1 MKYSL
6 YLLIFI
12 LGLVADT
19 KSNSSLSIHNKY
31 QEAWKHSRLIDA
43 NMLWIPFPNQV
54 IGEDWL
60 MRKKRSHF
68 HKSKILPLLEKYGRT
83 WDDLVKDPSLEF
95 VDEGAD
101 EFSMIVGDTHHLTLY
116 PYDNQIPILIH
127 SPGNI
132 IPGMMVKKIQNT
144 DLASSLLDFLEI
156 QNNPNP
162 YIPLKKYS
170 RAKKPK
176 VLVMI
181 VLDQGG
187 SEIMDFHSKELPFF
201 NKIKKSSLYIPQAD
215 IEYFEVHTLTGH
227 SALASGLQPNMTM
240 AFANEYY
247 EYTSKGREMK
257 FSAPDLWDRIDNTP
271 KTIAEFIMNKTDH
284 KASLISIGPAK
295 RTVYPIMGKLDGKAI
310 GVWQDKD
317 QWGTDSLYYRL
328 PDSISKWAKPY
339 TKDNYS
345 PEYLEPQLEIF
356 LNSLKEE
363 WVDKKLG
370 YDDAI
375 DFGHITLKATDYAGH
390 TFGWES
396 IPAEKSWKATD
407 TSMAKIKSFL
417 DFYFPGEYILII
429 SSDHGCS
436 PLPELTGT
444 TRTHLFK
451 IADTLNALVPDKNLI
466 QYFSTTQAR
475 FNPEILKKYNLSQ
488 EDLKKPLMEMKDGFG
503 NSVLRDVIFF
513 DDDPKTK

>member
-1 MKYSL
+1 MRYT
-6 YLLIFI
+6 LLIFI
-12 LGLVADT
+12 FIIGIVADT
-19 KSNSSLSIHNKY
+19 SNSIAIQKKY
-31 QEAWKHSRLIDA
+31 QEAWKFSRLIDA
-43 NMLWIPFPNQV
+43 NMLWIPNVYQV

-60 MRKKRSHF
+60 MRKKRSKF
-68 HKSKILPLLEKYGRT
+68 HKSKILPLLREYGRS
-83 WDDLVKDPSLEF
+83 WDDLLNDKSLEL
-95 VDEGAD
+95 VEEGND
-101 EFSMIVGDTHHLTLY
+101 EFSIIVGDTHHLTLY

-132 IPGMMVKKIQNT
+132 IPSKISKKTLNT
-144 DLASSLLDFLEI
+144 DLAASLLNFLEI
-156 QNNPNP
+156 QEFPNLK
-162 YIPLKKYS
+162 IPFQTYS
-170 RAKKPK
+170 RSKKAK
-176 VLVMI
+176 VVVMI

-187 SEIMDFHSKELPFF
+187 TDIMDYHSNDLPFF
-201 NKIKKSSLYIPQAD
+201 NKLKKSSLFIPRVD

-247 EYTSKGREMK
+247 EYTDKGREMK

-271 KTIAEFIMNKTDH
+271 KTIAEYIMNKTNH
-284 KASLISIGPAK
+284 RASLISVGPAK
-295 RTVYPIMGKLDGKAI
+295 RTVYPILGKLDGKAI
-310 GVWQDKD
+310 GTWQEKD
-317 QWGTDSLYYRL
+317 NWGSDSQYYRL
-328 PDSISKWAKPY
+328 PDSIKNWSKPY

-345 PEYLEPQLEIF
+345 PEYLEPQVEIF

-370 YDDAI
+370 QDDAI

-396 IPAEKSWKATD
+396 IYAEKAWKATD
-407 TSMAKIKSFL
+407 SSMSRIKSFL
-417 DFYFPGEYILII
+417 DLHFPGEYVLII

-444 TRTHLFK
+444 TRTHLFD
-451 IADTLNALVPDKNLI
+451 IADTLNALVPEKNLI

-475 FNPEILKKYNLSQ
+475 FNPEIMKKYRLTKK
-488 EDLKKPLMEMKDGFG
+488 DLKQPLMNMRDGFG
-503 NSVLRDVIFF
+503 NPVLQDVIFF
-513 DDDPKTK
+513 DENGN